1 MVELLPSDV
10 EKKLVMKKHQNTLT
24 TLIALAVLLAVSLGC
39 RAITDRLQQNESDV
53 SDVSSGPSYPTPE
66 GDTKPPA
73 GGEDAS
79 VAKSNLYISK
89 CVNAYS
95 NSVMGSYQRYTS
107 WLRDPKA
114 GPTGKESIVYGLYEV
129 RGDGSDCAA
138 AIAEAKESEPDMPEL
153 EAAADRYVT
162 ALKEAASQVRNVYE
176 YYDQEDYKDDNFE
189 KGKAAHQPLMAAFE
203 AFRTAN
209 EAFTVEVDKLE
220 DQVAQNRLEQY
231 RSDPTKK
238 FEFAA
243 ADFSIKAKKAMN
255 YAARTQFNALA
266 ADTLQSH
273 TEDLETALSTLRAN
287 TPQNGMGGMFADGG
301 EKFVKAVKELMRRVR
316 EKKPFNSTERGW
328 VGTSAGWMVEG
339 SPDKVVH
346 EYNNMIRSRTFMR
359 M

>member
-1 MVELLPSDV
+1 
-10 EKKLVMKKHQNTLT
+10 MKKHQNTLT
-24 TLIALAVLLAVSLGC
+24 TLIAVAVLLAVSLGC
-39 RAITDRLQQNESDV
+39 RAITDQFQQESDV
-53 SDVSSGPSYPTPE
+53 SDVNSGPAYPTPAGGTNE
-66 GDTKPPA
+66 PA
-73 GGEDAS
+73 GGDALT
-79 VAKSNLYISK
+79 AKSNLYKSK

-95 NSVMGSYQRYTS
+95 NAVMSSYQRYAS
-107 WLRDPKA
+107 WLRDPTA
-114 GPTGKESIVYGLYEV
+114 GPTGKETLVYGLYEI

-138 AIAEAKESEPDMPEL
+138 AVAEANGSEPDMPEL
-153 EAAADRYVT
+153 EAAADRYVA
-162 ALKEAASQVRNVYE
+162 ALKEAASQVRNIHE

-203 AFRTAN
+203 GFRTAN

-231 RSDPTKK
+231 RNDPTKK

-243 ADFSIKAKKAMN
+243 ADFSIKAKKAMT
-255 YAARTQFNALA
+255 YAARTEYSALT

-273 TEDLETALSTLRAN
+273 AEELETALSTLRAN

-316 EKKPFNSTERGW
+316 EKKPFSGHERDW
-328 VGTSAGWMVEG
+328 VGTSSGWMVEG
-339 SPDKVVH
+339 SPDKVVY
-346 EYNNMIRSRTFMR
+346 EYNNMLRSRAFMR